1 MSPKK
6 LKPHLHHERDRLGR
20 FFWTVRKGHGRRIRI
35 NEQFGSVAFWAAYD
49 EALKALD
56 RPHQR
61 EGFARGTFA
70 WALREYRKSNVW
82 LALADKTR
90 SQRNSSVFNP
100 IEAKLGDS
108 MLAQWK
114 TADIAAGRDA
124 RKPTMAKQYLA
135 ALRGLFSW
143 AAETG
148 LIKSDPTAGIRVR
161 LAPTDGHTPWTD
173 ADIAAYRRHWPL
185 GTRARVALEILR
197 ETGLRRGDAVLVG
210 PGHVIDGVL
219 RIATEKTGEHVSVA
233 ISEALAKAIE
243 AGPIGEKTF
252 IVGASGRPLNKH
264 SFGFV
269 FTAWAR
275 AAGVIRKSAHGLRKS
290 AATADAHAGWTDA
303 ELDSKYAWTGRR
315 MASLYTRSANRER
328 LSLGAAART
337 KKGSSLP

>member
-1 MSPKK
+1 MPRPWPK
-6 LKPHLHHERDRLGR
+6 HLHREKDRLGKR
-20 FFWTVRKGHGRRIRI
+20 FLTVRKGHGQRIRI
-35 NEQFGSVAFWAAYD
+35 NQPFDSLEFWKEYDAAI
-49 EALKALD
+49 KAIDL
-56 RPHQR
+56 PTQR
-61 EGFARGTFA
+61 EDFARNSFA

-100 IEAKLGDS
+100 IEKKLGAS
-108 MLAQWK
+108 QLSHWK

-148 LIKSDPTAGIRVR
+148 LIKSDLTAGIRVR

-173 ADIAAYRRHWPL
+173 ADVAAYRQHWPL
-185 GTRARVALEILR
+185 GTRARVALELLR

-210 PGHVIDGVL
+210 PGHVIEGVL

-233 ISEALAKAIE
+233 ISEAFAKAIE
-243 AGPIGEKTF
+243 AGPIGEQTF

-269 FTAWAR
+269 FTSWAR
-275 AAGVIRKSAHGLRKS
+275 AAGVIGKSAHGLRKS
-290 AATADAHAGWTDA
+290 AATALAYDGWSEA
-303 ELDSKYAWTGRR
+303 ELDARFGWRGMK
-315 MASLYTRSANRER
+315 MASLYTKSASREK

-337 KKGSSLP
+337 KKGSNLP